1 MLNPNYFQGK
11 QYYIFTN
18 NQKVYY
24 LKFHFYKF
32 KFNLGDTLLRVI
44 TENCNIF
51 SEEPKKISINNT
63 IIQLK
68 VNDKFTNDITLN
80 GISILQLPM
89 LIKPRTIK
97 TKMKRS
103 KNK

>member
-32 KFNLGDTLLRVI
+32 KFNTLLPLSPKGARGGDGDTLLRVI

-68 VNDKFTNDITLN
+68 VNDKFTNDIT
-80 GISILQLPM
+80 
-89 LIKPRTIK
+89 
-97 TKMKRS
+97 
-103 KNK
+103 

>member
-1 MLNPNYFQGK
+1 MPPLPLSPKGARGGD
-11 QYYIFTN
+11 
-18 NQKVYY
+18 
-24 LKFHFYKF
+24 
-32 KFNLGDTLLRVI
+32 GDTLLRVI

-97 TKMKRS
+97 TKMKTAQQ
-103 KNK
+103 K